1 MAIQIGR
8 FSFRGPFSNMDE
20 IKNRPGLYIIHR
32 NEEDIIPIT
41 IHETPLLLASITEEL
56 QKQGLELGKDCFVS
70 VYNTFCTLQLD
81 RVEMIKEI
89 NDTFHLESKS
99 IL

>member
-8 FSFRGPFSNMDE
+8 FSFRGPFSNLDE

-32 NEEDIIPIT
+32 NEEDILPIV
-41 IHETPLLLASITEEL
+41 INETPLLNETITKEL
-56 QKQGLELGKDCFVS
+56 QKQDLKLGQACFVS

-81 RVEMIKEI
+81 REEMIKEI
-89 NDTFHLESKS
+89 NDIFSLESK
-99 IL
+99 